1 MGQEEGQMNKGITL
15 IEVMVTLLVAMIIMV
30 AAMGYMYAC
39 ALHAHEADVRITA
52 MRVGQLLLDGWKI
65 TGNVNNS
72 GAWNVLAFNPTS
84 DSFDTALPAPFLVT
98 SYGVAGLENELGRY
112 RIKIDGVYYFATLSY
127 ADDNPDSAYLIPL
140 YRLNAN
146 VAWNRSIASSNL
158 EDNYNCIDVTSY
170 AIY

>member
-1 MGQEEGQMNKGITL
+1 MNKGLTL
-15 IEVMVTLLVAMIIMV
+15 IEVMVTLLIAMIIGV
-30 AAMGYMYAC
+30 AAMGYMYTC

-52 MRVGQLLLDGWKI
+52 MRIGQLLLDGWKI
-65 TGNVNNS
+65 TGNVNDS

-84 DSFDTALPAPFLVT
+84 DSFDTSLPAPFSTT

-112 RIKIDGVYYFATLSY
+112 MINIDGVYYFATLSY
-127 ADDNPDSAYLIPL
+127 ADDNPDSVYLIPL

-146 VAWNRSIASSNL
+146 VAWNQKLSSSDL
-158 EDNYNCIDVTSY
+158 ETNYESIDVTSY